1 MMTDP
6 EKHTFISVTMIC
18 ILLLI
23 IPGDALPSPEAWR
36 ESARDHFTGM
46 TRDEVDQYIDPLITY
61 NVTNGLVVVL
71 VDPHGY
77 TIYPYGSLK
86 TRAGNTPGNETL
98 FDIGSVSKV
107 MTGLLMAVGER
118 EGVYT
123 ISAPTR
129 TWFGDTCPIPD
140 YEGKEI
146 TGLDLATHR
155 SGLPSTP
162 DAFSEYDPDTS
173 YADQIEQSMNH
184 YLTLSFNDTCEWLE
198 TTKLLAP
205 PGYQYLYSNL
215 GAAIAGAS
223 IAQAYGETYPDLLEK
238 MILKPLGMTHSG
250 ASWTMEDLKR
260 RANGY
265 RGYEYPTD
273 EAILIRFNDFWT
285 ATGGVHSNADDM
297 AVFLAAELGLI
308 DTPLSDAIA
317 MTQKPYALITEGP
330 PLMKQGLFWD
340 ILYNRDGTTIL
351 NKSGETNAHQAAI
364 ALNPDLQ
371 TGVIILADT
380 ATITGNHVI
389 NNAIALLE
397 RMQVKHKTSG
407 LSNESDNI

>member
-1 MMTDP
+1 MKNSEERTL
-6 EKHTFISVTMIC
+6 ISVNMIC

-23 IPGDALPSPEAWR
+23 IPGAALPSSEEWR
-36 ESARDHFTGM
+36 ESARDHFTSM

-61 NVTNGLVVVL
+61 NISNGLAVVL

-77 TIYPYGSLK
+77 STFTYGNLR
-86 TRAGNTPGNETL
+86 TRAGNIPDNETL

-107 MTGLLMAVGER
+107 MTGLLMAIGEQ
-118 EGVYT
+118 EGVYS

-129 TWFGDTCPIPD
+129 TWFGDTCPLPD

-146 TGLDLATHR
+146 TGQDLASHR
-155 SGLPSTP
+155 SGLPSSP
-162 DAFSEYDPDTS
+162 DAFSEYDPDAS
-173 YADQIEQSMNH
+173 YADQIEQSMTH
-184 YLTLSFNDTCEWLE
+184 YLTLSFNDTCEWLG
-198 TTKLLAP
+198 TTELLAP

-223 IAQAYGETYPDLLEK
+223 IAHTYRENYPDLLEK

-250 ASWTMEDLKR
+250 ASWTIEDLGG
-260 RANGY
+260 RATGY

-273 EAILIRFNDFWT
+273 EAIFIGFNDFWT

-308 DTPLSDAIA
+308 YTPFSDAIA
-317 MTQKPYALITEGP
+317 MTHEPYAIITEGP
-330 PLMKQGLFWD
+330 PLTKSGIFWD

-351 NKSGETNAHQAAI
+351 KKAGETNAHQAAI
-364 ALNPDLQ
+364 AFNPDLQ
-371 TGVIILADT
+371 TGVVILADT

-389 NNAIALLE
+389 DTAVALLE
-397 RMQVKHKTSG
+397 RMQVKHTNSSG
-407 LSNESDNI
+407 LSDNRDE